1 MSYASGAARVGGLLK
16 FAAAGAALAGG
27 LALAAPASAT
37 NITILSG
44 TMHNQLVVDIS
55 GFGAAFDAPMEF
67 DTLYGGTPTQLV
79 AFCVDVFHHISLGNY
94 VPNLTYTDSNPF
106 DTTYAYATP
115 ALTTSRV
122 QQIGQLVNFG
132 TDVFNDVVLS
142 QPMKKLQLGAVQ
154 GAIWEIVASRNVTLS
169 TNPSYSGYNA
179 GVSAATFNTLVDNL
193 AGANYQ
199 NYITGYGGQ
208 GPGVTLITP
217 TTYPRS
223 GTQSFL
229 YSNAP
234 EPAAWVMM
242 IGGFGLVGATL
253 RRRRVAAA

>member
-1 MSYASGAARVGGLLK
+1 MSYSSGVRAVDLFKL
-16 FAAAGAALAGG
+16 AAAGTVLAGG
-27 LALAAPASAT
+27 LALAAPAAAT

-44 TMHNQLVVDIS
+44 TMNNQLVVDIS

-94 VPNLTYTDSNPF
+94 APNLVYTDSNPF

-115 ALTTSRV
+115 PLTATTV

-132 TDVFNDVVLS
+132 TDVFNDNALS
-142 QPMKKLQLGAVQ
+142 QPMKKLRLGAVQ

-169 TNPSYSGYNA
+169 TNSGYSGYNA
-179 GVSAATFNTLVDNL
+179 GVTAATFDTLVDNL
-193 AGANYQ
+193 AGANYL

-208 GPGVTLITP
+208 GAGVTLITP

-223 GTQSFL
+223 GTQAFL
-229 YSNAP
+229 YANAP
-234 EPAAWVMM
+234 EPGTWVMM
-242 IGGFGLVGATL
+242 IGGFGLAGAML
-253 RRRRVAAA
+253 RRRRSAAAA